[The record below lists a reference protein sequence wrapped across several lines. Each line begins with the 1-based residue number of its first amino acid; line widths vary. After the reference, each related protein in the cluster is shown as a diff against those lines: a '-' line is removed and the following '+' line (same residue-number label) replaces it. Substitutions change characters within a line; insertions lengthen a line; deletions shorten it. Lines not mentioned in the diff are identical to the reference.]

1 MTFLS
6 NKGFTLIELLVVISI
21 IGVLASVVLSSL
33 TDARASAQDA
43 KRKVELNG
51 VRQTL
56 EIYYTNNGKYP
67 GETWCDSSIG
77 CNGSGCPVNPPE
89 NGWDTSSRFWQELVV
104 NDGGRLPVDPVNDST
119 FYYYYEPTN
128 DGNQGYF
135 FRARLSNGDLWAKCG
150 GTFENGATWCH

>member
-1 MTFLS
+1 
-6 NKGFTLIELLVVISI
+6 LIELLVVISI

-51 VRQTL
+51 ARQTL

-67 GETWCDSSIG
+67 GETYCDSSIG
-77 CNGSGCPVNPPE
+77 SAGSPCPPGSPTD
-89 NGWDTSSRFWQELVV
+89 GWDTSSTFYQELVI

-119 FYYYYEPTN
+119 FYYYYEPAN
-128 DGNQGYF
+128 DGGKGYY
-135 FRARLSNGDLWAKCG
+135 FRARLSNGDLWAVCG
-150 GTFENGATWCH
+150 GSLENAYSWCH